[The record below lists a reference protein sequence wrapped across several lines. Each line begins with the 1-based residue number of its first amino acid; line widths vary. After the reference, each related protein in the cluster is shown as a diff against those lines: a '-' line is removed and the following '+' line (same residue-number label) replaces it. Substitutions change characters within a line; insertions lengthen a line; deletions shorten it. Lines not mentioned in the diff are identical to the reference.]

1 MGLFSSRK
9 SKSTS
14 ITTTNIS
21 DDRVGATDQSV
32 VANDGSVLNI
42 ERVEDDIVRDSLSQL
57 LGFAGKQ
64 QKATSDILREGL
76 DLVDGANQQTGELV
90 KEVLS
95 KSRSEGG
102 ETLKDVNRTVMF
114 VGLAFAAAFAFK
126 GVR

>member
-21 DDRVGATDQSV
+21 DDRVGATDQAI
-32 VANDGSVLNI
+32 VANDGSILNV
-42 ERVEDDIVRDSLSQL
+42 ERVEDDIVRDSLGQL
-57 LGFAGKQ
+57 LKFAGKQ
-64 QKATSDILREGL
+64 QKATSDVLREGL
-76 DLVDGANQQTGELV
+76 DLVEGSNQQTGELV

-102 ETLKDVNRTVMF
+102 EALKDVNRTLMF
-114 VGLAFAAAFAFK
+114 VGLAFAAAFALK
-126 GVR
+126 GAR

>member
-64 QKATSDILREGL
+64 QKATSDVLREGL
-76 DLVDGANQQTGELV
+76 DLVEGSNQQTGELV

-102 ETLKDVNRTVMF
+102 EALKDVNRTLMF

-126 GVR
+126 GAR

>member
-14 ITTTNIS
+14 ITTTHIS

-42 ERVEDDIVRDSLSQL
+42 ERVEDDIVRDSLAQL

-64 QKATSDILREGL
+64 QKATSDVLRKGL
-76 DLVDGANQQTGELV
+76 DLVEGANQQTGELV

-114 VGLAFAAAFAFK
+114 VGLAFAVAFAFK